1 MEFFT
6 IFIIWTSDCRD
17 NKQLYKMK
25 EERKNRSFLN
35 KKSAIKLFNLYR
47 EDYQETNGWLEG
59 L

>member
-1 MEFFT
+1 
-6 IFIIWTSDCRD
+6 
-17 NKQLYKMK
+17 MK

-35 KKSAIKLFNLYR
+35 KESAIKLFNLYR